1 MNLFRKK
8 RLKMNKRRLGSKEGF
23 FLLALVFLWIKT
35 YVSYK
40 VEFNLGVKGT
50 MQEFLLFINPL
61 SAAIILFG
69 LALFAK
75 GRRAGWWI
83 LIFSTLMT
91 IVLYANIMFYRFF
104 DDFLTLPNLMQTDN
118 VSNMTEGIFSTM
130 YGHDFLYFVD
140 LAILLF
146 VLIQNKA
153 FKEIKFRKSLA
164 STAIITGIAIFTVNL
179 TLAEIDRPQL
189 LTRTFDRN
197 YIVKYLG
204 LYNYTVY
211 DGIQTAQMESQRAY
225 ASSDD
230 LTNAKHY
237 TTSHYAEPNE
247 ELYGAGKGKNIIKIH
262 LESFQSFLLDYEL
275 DGEEV
280 TPFLNS
286 LAHGSEDMTY
296 FDNFFHQTGQGK
308 TADAELTL
316 DNSMFGLPTGSAFVT
331 KGQNTYQSLPAVLNQ
346 EAGYTS
352 AVLHGDYKS
361 FWNRDQI
368 YKQFGID
375 HFFDA
380 SSYSM
385 EDETVVN
392 LGLKD
397 KPFFEESIP
406 MLESLDQPFY
416 SHLISLTNH
425 YPFIL
430 DEEDATL
437 DRGTTGDKTVDGY
450 FQTARY
456 LDEAVEEFFDE
467 LKESGLYDDS
477 IIMIYGDHQGI
488 SENHNRAM
496 SEVLGTDITP
506 YQNAQNQRVPLMIR
520 VPGVEGGVNHTY
532 GGEIDVMP
540 TLLHLQGIDAQKYLM
555 FGTDLFSDE
564 HDETIAFRDGSFVT
578 PKYTNVQ
585 GTLYHTDTG
594 EEAEANPET
603 ERLKE
608 KVDEQLQLSDEVL
621 YQDLLRFHNVDGF
634 KPVDP
639 SNYFYGEKG
648 VNESSETPQ

>member
-1 MNLFRKK
+1 
-8 RLKMNKRRLGSKEGF
+8 
-23 FLLALVFLWIKT
+23 
-35 YVSYK
+35 
-40 VEFNLGVKGT
+40 
-50 MQEFLLFINPL
+50 MQELLLFINPL

-69 LALFAK
+69 IALFAK
-75 GRRAGWWI
+75 GKRACWWI

-91 IVLYANIMFYRFF
+91 VVLYSNIMFYRFF
-104 DDFLTLPNLMQTDN
+104 DDFLTLPNLLQTDN
-118 VSNMTEGIFSTM
+118 VSNMTDGIFSTM
-130 YGHDFLYFVD
+130 NGYDFLYFVD
-140 LAILLF
+140 LAILLTL
-146 VLIQNKA
+146 LIRNKA
-153 FKEIKFRKSLA
+153 VQEIRFRKSLA
-164 STAIITGIAIFTVNL
+164 STAIIAGLVVFFVNL

-237 TTSHYAEPNE
+237 TSSHYADPNE
-247 ELYGAGKGKNIIKIH
+247 ELFGAGKGKNIIKIH

-275 DGEEV
+275 NGEEV

-286 LAHGSEDMTY
+286 LAHGGEDMTY

-316 DNSMFGLPTGSAFVT
+316 DNSIFGLPTGSAFVT
-331 KGQNTYQSLPAVLNQ
+331 KGQNTYQSLPAILNQ
-346 EAGYTS
+346 EEGYTS

-380 SSYSM
+380 SSYNM
-385 EDETVVN
+385 DDESLVN

-397 KPFFEESIP
+397 KPFFEESIS
-406 MLESLDQPFY
+406 MLESLDEPFY
-416 SHLISLTNH
+416 SHLITLTNH

-430 DEEDATL
+430 NEEDASL
-437 DRGTTGDKTVDGY
+437 ERGTTGDKTVDGY

-456 LDEAVEEFFDE
+456 LDEAVEEFFTE

-496 SEVLGTDITP
+496 AEVLDTEITP

-520 VPGVEGGVNHTY
+520 VPGEEGGVDHTY

-564 HDETIAFRDGSFVT
+564 HDETVAFRDGSYIT
-578 PKYTNVQ
+578 PEYTNVQ
-585 GTLYHTDTG
+585 GSIYDTVSG
-594 EEAEANPET
+594 EELEANKET
-603 ERLKE
+603 DRLKE

-621 YQDLLRFHNVDGF
+621 YQDLLRFHDVNGF
-634 KPVDP
+634 EPVNPKD
-639 SNYFYGEKG
+639 YFYGEEGSVK
-648 VNESSETPQ
+648 

>member
-1 MNLFRKK
+1 MKK
-8 RLKMNKRRLGSKEGF
+8 YISSKGGF
-23 FLLALVFLWIKT
+23 FLLAVVLLWVKT
-35 YVSYK
+35 YLSYK
-40 VEFNLGVKGT
+40 VEFNLGVKGA
-50 MQEFLLFINPL
+50 MQELLLFINPL

-69 LALFAK
+69 IALFAK
-75 GRRAGWWI
+75 GKRACWWI

-91 IVLYANIMFYRFF
+91 VVLYSNIMFYRFF
-104 DDFLTLPNLMQTDN
+104 DDFLTLPNLLQTDN
-118 VSNMTEGIFSTM
+118 VSNMTDGIFSTM
-130 YGHDFLYFVD
+130 NGYDFLYFVD
-140 LAILLF
+140 LAILLTL
-146 VLIQNKA
+146 LIRNKA
-153 FKEIKFRKSLA
+153 VQEIRFRKSLA
-164 STAIITGIAIFTVNL
+164 STAIIAGLVVFFVNL

-237 TTSHYAEPNE
+237 TSSHYADPNE
-247 ELYGAGKGKNIIKIH
+247 ELFGAGKGKNIIKIH

-275 DGEEV
+275 NGEEV

-286 LAHGSEDMTY
+286 LAHGGEDMTY

-316 DNSMFGLPTGSAFVT
+316 DNSIFGLPTGSAFVT
-331 KGQNTYQSLPAVLNQ
+331 KGQNTYQSLPAILNQ
-346 EAGYTS
+346 EEGYTS

-380 SSYSM
+380 SSYNM
-385 EDETVVN
+385 DDESLVN

-397 KPFFEESIP
+397 KPFFEESIS
-406 MLESLDQPFY
+406 MLESLDEPFY
-416 SHLISLTNH
+416 SHLITLTNH

-430 DEEDATL
+430 NEEDASL
-437 DRGTTGDKTVDGY
+437 ERGTTGDKTVDGY

-456 LDEAVEEFFDE
+456 LDEAVEEFFTE

-496 SEVLGTDITP
+496 AEVLDTEITP

-520 VPGVEGGVNHTY
+520 VPGEEGGVDHTY

-564 HDETIAFRDGSFVT
+564 HDETVAFRDGSYIT
-578 PKYTNVQ
+578 PEYTNVQ
-585 GTLYHTDTG
+585 GSIYDTVSG
-594 EEAEANPET
+594 EELEANKET
-603 ERLKE
+603 DRLKE

-621 YQDLLRFHNVDGF
+621 YQDLLRFHDVNGF
-634 KPVDP
+634 EPVNPKD
-639 SNYFYGEKG
+639 YFYGEEGSLK
-648 VNESSETPQ
+648 

>member
-1 MNLFRKK
+1 
-8 RLKMNKRRLGSKEGF
+8 MNKRRLGSKEGF

-118 VSNMTEGIFSTM
+118 VSNMTDGIFSTM

-164 STAIITGIAIFTVNL
+164 STAIITGIAIFAVNL

-237 TTSHYAEPNE
+237 ATSHYAEPNE
-247 ELYGAGKGKNIIKIH
+247 ELFGAGKGKNIIKIH
-262 LESFQSFLLDYEL
+262 LESFQTFLLDYEL

-286 LAHGSEDMTY
+286 LAHGEEDMTY

-316 DNSMFGLPTGSAFVT
+316 DNSIFGLPTGSAFVT
-331 KGQNTYQSLPAVLNQ
+331 KGQNTYQSLPAILNQ
-346 EAGYTS
+346 EEGYTS

-397 KPFFEESIP
+397 KPFYEESIP

-416 SHLISLTNH
+416 AHLISLTNH

-430 DEEDATL
+430 DEDDATL
-437 DRGTTGDKTVDGY
+437 ERGTTGDKTVDGY

-456 LDEAVEEFFDE
+456 LDEAVEEFFNE
-467 LKESGLYDDS
+467 LKESGLYEDS

-496 SEVLGTDITP
+496 SEVLDTEITP
-506 YQNAQNQRVPLMIR
+506 FQNAQNQRVPLMIR

-564 HDETIAFRDGSFVT
+564 HDETIAFRDGSFIT

-585 GTLYHTDTG
+585 GTLYDASTG
-594 EEAEANPET
+594 EEVETSPET
-603 ERLKE
+603 DRLKE

-621 YQDLLRFHNVDGF
+621 YQDLLRFHDVDGF
-634 KPVDP
+634 EPVDP

-648 VNESSETPQ
+648 INEQSETLQ